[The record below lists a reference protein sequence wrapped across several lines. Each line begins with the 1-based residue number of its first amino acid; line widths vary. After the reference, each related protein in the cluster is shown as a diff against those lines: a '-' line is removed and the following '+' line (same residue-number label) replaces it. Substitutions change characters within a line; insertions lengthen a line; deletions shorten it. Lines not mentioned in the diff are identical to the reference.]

1 MIQWSK
7 CCKHSKQQRSITCTF
22 AIHVITNRMSQIK
35 HSHKCFRKSPQNSW
49 FITYLETKNNQCI
62 KLNHSS
68 FIGTKLWWLLTF
80 KWNDF
85 KAFFLNKQAG
95 TFNTQICEKY
105 AQCSSWRFI
114 QFPITEPKHINTN
127 TRRNISVCR
136 FTWLFSCAKAHSP
149 DCPHLKRA
157 GFHVCVCVC
166 VKNKS
171 RQFQTCKTKAS
182 W

>member
-1 MIQWSK
+1 MIHNISG
-7 CCKHSKQQRSITCTF
+7 
-22 AIHVITNRMSQIK
+22 N
-35 HSHKCFRKSPQNSW
+35 
-49 FITYLETKNNQCI
+49 KNNQCI

-127 TRRNISVCR
+127 TRRNTSVCR
-136 FTWLFSCAKAHSP
+136 FTWLFSSAKAHSP
-149 DCPHLKRA
+149 DCPHLSRA
-157 GFHVCVCVC
+157 GFHVCVCVL
-166 VKNKS
+166 
-171 RQFQTCKTKAS
+171 KTKADS
-182 W
+182 FRPAKPRPLDRCTSSLLSDIWIKMKDSNNQ